1 MVVLKTNSQEATII
15 TKSCKKQTPW
25 LSISVINA
33 IVTSINLFQ
42 ELRVD
47 IIIHVFQYR
56 AFLSYIWRGGGGG
69 GATFHLVSSKLSRKL
84 CTPSIKTPI

>member
-1 MVVLKTNSQEATII
+1 MASMVVLKTNSQEATII

-47 IIIHVFQYR
+47 IIITCLPVPGFPQLY
-56 AFLSYIWRGGGGG
+56 LERGGGGG
-69 GATFHLVSSKLSRKL
+69 GGQHFT
-84 CTPSIKTPI
+84 